1 MRRNFSIAVLTS
13 IFLFSF
19 ILCLNAD
26 TLYLKNGR
34 SIEGLI
40 KAEDEQGVDLD
51 VGFGTVR
58 FSRGQIERI
67 ERASSGEADLIRQ
80 KWEEKKQKA
89 LDKEKEEQLKKEL
102 EPKQI
107 DVQQQSGHVVVEVLI
122 NKKIKASLILDTGA
136 TYMVLTHAMAQKID
150 LDIDERIGKDIEM
163 VLADG
168 RKTKAKYMILDTV
181 SAQGVEAK
189 NVAAAVLPSD
199 VADAKFKDG
208 LLGMSFLKNF
218 VFKVDQKN
226 NKLVLEKAQ

>member
-67 ERASSGEADLIRQ
+67 ERVSSGEADSIRQ
-80 KWEEKKQKA
+80 KWEEKKRKA

-168 RKTKAKYMILDTV
+168 RKAKAKYMILDTV

>member
-1 MRRNFSIAVLTS
+1 
-13 IFLFSF
+13 
-19 ILCLNAD
+19 
-26 TLYLKNGR
+26 
-34 SIEGLI
+34 
-40 KAEDEQGVDLD
+40 
-51 VGFGTVR
+51 
-58 FSRGQIERI
+58 
-67 ERASSGEADLIRQ
+67 
-80 KWEEKKQKA
+80 
-89 LDKEKEEQLKKEL
+89 
-102 EPKQI
+102 
-107 DVQQQSGHVVVEVLI
+107 
-122 NKKIKASLILDTGA
+122 
-136 TYMVLTHAMAQKID
+136 MVLTHAMAQKID

-168 RKTKAKYMILDTV
+168 RKAKAKYMLLDTV

>member
-1 MRRNFSIAVLTS
+1 
-13 IFLFSF
+13 
-19 ILCLNAD
+19 
-26 TLYLKNGR
+26 
-34 SIEGLI
+34 
-40 KAEDEQGVDLD
+40 
-51 VGFGTVR
+51 VR
-58 FSRGQIERI
+58 FSKGQIERI
-67 ERASSGEADLIRQ
+67 ERVSSGEAASIRQ
-80 KWEEKKQKA
+80 KWDAKKQKA

-168 RKTKAKYMILDTV
+168 RKAKAKYMLLDTV

>member
-19 ILCLNAD
+19 LFRLDAD
-26 TLYLKNGR
+26 TLHLKNGR

-40 KAEDEQGVDLD
+40 KAEDEQGVDLE

-58 FSRGQIERI
+58 FSRSQIERI
-67 ERASSGEADLIRQ
+67 ERTSTEESTSIKQ
-80 KWEEKKQKA
+80 KWEEKKQKT
-89 LDKEKEEQLKKEL
+89 LDKEKENRLKNEL
-102 EPKQI
+102 GPKQVDI
-107 DVQQQSGHVVVEVLI
+107 QQQSGHVVVDVLI
-122 NKKIKASLILDTGA
+122 NKKVNASLVLDTGA
-136 TYMVLTHAMAQKID
+136 TYVVLTHAMAQKID

-168 RKTKAKYMILDTV
+168 RKAKAKYMILDTV

-199 VADAKFKDG
+199 VAGANFKDG

-226 NKLVLEKAQ
+226 NKLILEKSP